1 MTKSLRIS
9 DQVSLPLD
17 FVTSTQAIVSKK
29 RVGKS
34 YTAQV
39 EAEELLEAKQ
49 QIVVLDPTD
58 VWYGLRSS
66 ADGTKPGYPITVFG
80 GRHANLPLEA
90 TAGAEL
96 AEAIV
101 HDKFS
106 AVLSLKLFTKGERLR
121 FAADFLETLYRQN
134 REAMHLF
141 IDEADAFVPQKTWSP
156 EQARCLGA
164 ADEIVRR
171 GGVDGVG
178 ITLITQRSAV
188 INKDVL
194 SQIDRL
200 IVLRMNYPLDIA
212 AIRDWIAGHVDV
224 AKAKEMLASLPSL
237 PKGDAWMWSP
247 DTEQFLRIHV
257 RTKRTFDS
265 GRTPKAGERRAE
277 PKVLAPV
284 DLERLG
290 ARIAATVERAKAN
303 DPKLL
308 KAKVAELEKD
318 LRVARHLGD
327 LKVAP
332 ASSAAKMA
340 NERLAKVDAELA
352 AARAEVQITH
362 DMFEKM
368 RARKDAAEERVDAIQ
383 KMAGLALGHVEK
395 FTAFLKDLVY
405 PGKSGMPTQGS
416 PMTEDRLKKLLDGH
430 DVIPIRPP
438 SVVHDR
444 PRSIVRREAQGGI
457 APSPYQTNGL
467 STMERAF
474 LTALAHRGSLTKR
487 KIFATTGYAHGGA
500 STKVFAAMSRHGW
513 TERQGSELAITALGR
528 DLLGPLKPMPTGA
541 ELRAKVLN
549 ELDEMPRKMFQVILD
564 AYPDSLAR
572 STILER
578 TGYKHGGASTKAFA
592 YLVARDFAKNAG
604 PSRLI
609 AAEEFFDE

>member
-17 FVTSTQAIVSKK
+17 FVTSTQAIVAKK

-39 EAEELLEAKQ
+39 EAEELLAAKQ
-49 QIVVLDPTD
+49 QVVVLDPTD
-58 VWYGLRSS
+58 AWYGLRSS
-66 ADGTKPGYPITVFG
+66 ADGTEAGYPITIFG
-80 GRHANLPLEA
+80 GRHADLPLEA

-96 AEAIV
+96 ADAIV
-101 HDKFS
+101 TDKFS

-121 FAADFLETLYRQN
+121 FAADFLETLYRKN
-134 REAMHLF
+134 RDAMHLF

-171 GGVDGVG
+171 GGIDGVG

-200 IVLRMNYPLDIA
+200 IVLRMNYPLDIK
-212 AIRDWIAGHVDV
+212 AIKDWIAEHVDV

-247 DTEQFLRIHV
+247 DTEQFLRIHI
-257 RTKRTFDS
+257 REKRTFDS
-265 GRTPKAGERRAE
+265 GRTPKPGERRVE

-308 KAKVAELEKD
+308 KAKIAELEKD
-318 LRVARHLGD
+318 LKVARHLGD

-340 NERLAKVDAELA
+340 NERLAKMEVDLREAERDRSVLA
-352 AARAEVQITH
+352 
-362 DMFEKM
+362 
-368 RARKDAAEERVDAIQ
+368 ERLTTIQ
-383 KMAGLALGHVEK
+383 KSAGLLRATVAKVDE
-395 FTAFLKDLVY
+395 FLQEICY
-405 PGKSGMPTQGS
+405 PK
-416 PMTEDRLKKLLDGH
+416 
-430 DVIPIRPP
+430 VAP
-438 SVVHDR
+438 SV
-444 PRSIVRREAQGGI
+444 PSSITRREAQGGI
-457 APSPYQTNGL
+457 EPPKYPVELSKPLKKAVTNGKEVENRPISANGWAIPG
-467 STMERAF
+467 STAPLPPMPRAF
-474 LTALAHRGSLTKR
+474 LTALAHRGHLPKR
-487 KIFATTGYAHGGA
+487 KIFAATGYAHGGA
-500 STKVFAAMSRHGW
+500 STTVFAEMKRLGW
-513 TERQGSELAITALGR
+513 IVNEGGDLAITDAGLIRLGTL
-528 DLLGPLKPMPTGA
+528 DPLPTGY
-541 ELRAKVLN
+541 ELRVKVLN
-549 ELDEMPRKMFQVILD
+549 ELDEMPRKLLEAILD
-564 AYPDSLAR
+564 AYPDSIAR
-572 STILER
+572 ATALER
-578 TGYKHGGASTKAFA
+578 AGYKHGGASTQAFA
-592 YLVARDFAKNAG
+592 YLVARDFAKGAG
-604 PSRLI
+604 SGRLI
-609 AAEEFFDE
+609 AAEEFFDG